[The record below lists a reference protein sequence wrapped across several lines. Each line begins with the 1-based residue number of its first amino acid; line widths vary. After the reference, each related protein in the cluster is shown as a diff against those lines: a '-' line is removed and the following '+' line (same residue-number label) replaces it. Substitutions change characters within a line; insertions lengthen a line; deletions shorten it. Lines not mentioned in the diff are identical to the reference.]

1 MKRPNRRIV
10 RSETCEIAQSGPPCT
25 KAPLKVQAGGRHS
38 CSLSLRAVAFIALVA
53 MTSLAAPMPSWAGTG
68 GTEFNSAYTTITD
81 WLQGDLGRLIAASLL
96 VVGLVM
102 GVVRQSIMAAVPA
115 IACGLVATVA
125 PTIISAVV
133 TATL

>member
-1 MKRPNRRIV
+1 MNITLSCAATRR
-10 RSETCEIAQSGPPCT
+10 RMLLGTLIAVLVIAS
-25 KAPLKVQAGGRHS
+25 
-38 CSLSLRAVAFIALVA
+38 VALPGVS
-53 MTSLAAPMPSWAGTG
+53 MAGTG
-68 GTEFNSAYTTITD
+68 GTEFNSAYTTITA

-125 PTIISAVV
+125 PTIIGAVV
-133 TATL
+133 TAVI

>member
-1 MKRPNRRIV
+1 MNPPNVSVAHAQPTARQWMGLSVAI
-10 RSETCEIAQSGPPCT
+10 IAVE
-25 KAPLKVQAGGRHS
+25 L
-38 CSLSLRAVAFIALVA
+38 LVLPGQGF
-53 MTSLAAPMPSWAGTG
+53 TGTG
-68 GTEFNSAYTTITD
+68 GTEFSAAYTTITE

-96 VVGLVM
+96 IVGLVM

-133 TATL
+133 TAVI

>member
-1 MKRPNRRIV
+1 MEHFKPRRASAAVISIV
-10 RSETCEIAQSGPPCT
+10 V
-25 KAPLKVQAGGRHS
+25 L
-38 CSLSLRAVAFIALVA
+38 ALLCP
-53 MTSLAAPMPSWAGTG
+53 TITLAGTG
-68 GTEFNSAYTTITD
+68 GTEFTTAYTTITT

-96 VVGLVM
+96 IVGLIM

-133 TATL
+133 TAAL

>member
-1 MKRPNRRIV
+1 MNITH
-10 RSETCEIAQSGPPCT
+10 SHA
-25 KAPLKVQAGGRHS
+25 AP
-38 CSLSLRAVAFIALVA
+38 AVAGHRMLIGALVA
-53 MTSLAAPMPSWAGTG
+53 VLAIACLALPEVSLAGTG
-68 GTEFNSAYTTITD
+68 GTEFNPAYTTITD

-125 PTIISAVV
+125 PTIIGAVV
-133 TATL
+133 TAVI

>member
-1 MKRPNRRIV
+1 MIPLRLSIPDDVVKSIRTPRVVASVSGLARACGVRVKQSLLVWAVITVCALALPN
-10 RSETCEIAQSGPPCT
+10 
-25 KAPLKVQAGGRHS
+25 
-38 CSLSLRAVAFIALVA
+38 LSF
-53 MTSLAAPMPSWAGTG
+53 AGTG
-68 GTEFNSAYTTITD
+68 GTEFTVAYTTLTG

-125 PTIISAVV
+125 PTIIGAVV
-133 TATL
+133 TAVI

>member
-1 MKRPNRRIV
+1 MNITHSRAAPALPGKRML
-10 RSETCEIAQSGPPCT
+10 IA
-25 KAPLKVQAGGRHS
+25 
-38 CSLSLRAVAFIALVA
+38 ALVA
-53 MTSLAAPMPSWAGTG
+53 VLTVVALALPGVSFAGTG
-68 GTEFNSAYTTITD
+68 GAEFNPAYTTITN

-125 PTIISAVV
+125 PTIIGAVV
-133 TATL
+133 TAVI

>member
-1 MKRPNRRIV
+1 MNPLHRSAADETLIASTNERVVGRSLLGATRDSSRRLPALALMGLMLV
-10 RSETCEIAQSGPPCT
+10 CG
-25 KAPLKVQAGGRHS
+25 LV
-38 CSLSLRAVAFIALVA
+38 LSNVSF
-53 MTSLAAPMPSWAGTG
+53 AGTG

-125 PTIISAVV
+125 PTIIGAVV
-133 TATL
+133 TAVI

>member
-1 MKRPNRRIV
+1 MNTSFVTVTSQVEPKRPRWPSV
-10 RSETCEIAQSGPPCT
+10 
-25 KAPLKVQAGGRHS
+25 L
-38 CSLSLRAVAFIALVA
+38 VAALVIQCLVLP
-53 MTSLAAPMPSWAGTG
+53 SLGITGTG
-68 GTEFNSAYTTITD
+68 GTEFASAYTTITN

-133 TATL
+133 TATI

>member
-1 MKRPNRRIV
+1 MNPLHRSAADETLIASTNERVVGRSLLGATRDPSRRLPALALMGLMLV
-10 RSETCEIAQSGPPCT
+10 CC
-25 KAPLKVQAGGRHS
+25 LV
-38 CSLSLRAVAFIALVA
+38 LSNVSF
-53 MTSLAAPMPSWAGTG
+53 AGTG
-68 GTEFNSAYTTITD
+68 GTEFNPAYTTITD

-125 PTIISAVV
+125 PTIIGAVV
-133 TATL
+133 TAVI